1 MEYEKLYKNL
11 DQIVIPYLTKD
22 FKIEIE
28 STINNNIEETILTQV
43 YYKNKEMFVLI
54 YHKDSNKFELIT
66 NKNINNIPYELTSI
80 VFVAIEDIKDEVFKY
95 FNNITSGTKVFDQRV
110 EIIIPVD
117 PRTKKNSSRIGKKK
131 TKNGKTARFLLA
143 SEAFENYQNQ
153 VGYFLKPLKINKRVN
168 VKCLY
173 FMKTR
178 RRVDLNNLHSAIHD
192 VLVHYNV
199 LTDDNSKIIVTTNGS
214 KVLYDKENPRT
225 EISIKLI

>member
-1 MEYEKLYKNL
+1 MKYEELYKKL
-11 DQIVIPYLTKD
+11 DQVVMPFLTKD

-28 STINNNIEETILTQV
+28 LVQNNDIEETVLTKT
-43 YYKNKEMFVLI
+43 YYKNKEIFVLI
-54 YHKDSNKFELIT
+54 YHKNNNSFELIT
-66 NKNINNIPYELTSI
+66 NKNINNIPYELTSV
-80 VFVAIEDIKDEVFKY
+80 VFTAIEDIKDEVFKY
-95 FNNITSGTKVFDQRV
+95 FNNIAPGTKVFDQRV
-110 EIIIPVD
+110 EIIIPID

-153 VGYFLKPLKINKRVN
+153 AGYFLKPLKINKRVN
-168 VKCLY
+168 IKCLY

-178 RRVDLNNLHSAIHD
+178 RKVDLNNLHSAIHD